1 MDKYIKVIEA
11 RIQSYKEALEFSNK
25 MVKLDVDRE
34 MDQST
39 FEKNLVGVLM
49 NRMEIKERIEELEYV
64 KQLLSMEVPEEG

>member
-34 MDQST
+34 MNQST
-39 FEKNLVGVLM
+39 FEKNLVSVLV
-49 NRMEIKERIEELEYV
+49 NRVEIKERIEELEFV
-64 KQLLSMEVPEEG
+64 IKLLSMEIPEE

>member
-34 MDQST
+34 MNQST
-39 FEKNLVGVLM
+39 FEKNLVSVLV
-49 NRMEIKERIEELEYV
+49 NRVEIKERIEELEFV
-64 KQLLSMEVPEEG
+64 IKLLSMEIPKE

>member
-1 MDKYIKVIEA
+1 MDKYIKILET

-34 MDQST
+34 IDQST

-64 KQLLSMEVPEEG
+64 VKLLSMEIPEK

>member
-1 MDKYIKVIEA
+1 MEKYIKVIEA

-39 FEKNLVGVLM
+39 FEKNLVGVLI

-64 KQLLSMEVPEEG
+64 IKLLSMEIPEE

>member
-1 MDKYIKVIEA
+1 MDKYIKILEA

-25 MVKLDVDRE
+25 MVKFDVDRE

-49 NRMEIKERIEELEYV
+49 NRMEIKERIDELEYV
-64 KQLLSMEVPEEG
+64 VKLLSMKIPEE

>member
-1 MDKYIKVIEA
+1 MDKYIKVLEA

-34 MDQST
+34 MNASN

-64 KQLLSMEVPEEG
+64 IKLLSMEIPEE